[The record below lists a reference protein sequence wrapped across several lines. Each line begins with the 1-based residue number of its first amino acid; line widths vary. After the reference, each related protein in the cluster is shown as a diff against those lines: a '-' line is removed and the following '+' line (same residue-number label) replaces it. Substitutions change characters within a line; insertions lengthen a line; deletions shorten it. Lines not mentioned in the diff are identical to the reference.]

1 VVAALT
7 NLGSDWNLLHPDN
20 PIGIGDLSLFGGARS
35 PRHPA
40 QGHPNGITVD
50 MRPMRNDGVNGPT
63 NFLDR
68 TYSRQL
74 TEELVNSLI
83 GLRDQ
88 YGNAV
93 VTDIIFNDPQI
104 AGTRRDRVR
113 RDRQGRRLAGVHDNH
128 LHVTFRPNIG
138 CP

>member
-1 VVAALT
+1 
-7 NLGSDWNLLHPDN
+7 
-20 PIGIGDLSLFGGARS
+20 
-35 PRHPA
+35 
-40 QGHPNGITVD
+40 
-50 MRPMRNDGVNGPT
+50 MRNDGVNGPT